1 MNKVE
6 KVIKVIKEKVLKSI
20 GDDYDADKKSIQT
33 FTTRNVIGDSMET
46 IYNENGIQVDV
57 CWGYEYIEV
66 FGLSNEE
73 LKQLMDSG
81 VCY

>member
-66 FGLSNEE
+66 FGLSNEG